1 MLTRLLLSKERRLAG
16 VSPCSPFDKRSDNRA
31 AGALVWAV
39 EIVIAFSR
47 DLLLKAR

>member
-1 MLTRLLLSKERRLAG
+1 MLTRLLLSKERGLAG
-16 VSPCSPFDKRSDNRA
+16 VSPWSPFDKRSDN
-31 AGALVWAV
+31 AGALVGAV